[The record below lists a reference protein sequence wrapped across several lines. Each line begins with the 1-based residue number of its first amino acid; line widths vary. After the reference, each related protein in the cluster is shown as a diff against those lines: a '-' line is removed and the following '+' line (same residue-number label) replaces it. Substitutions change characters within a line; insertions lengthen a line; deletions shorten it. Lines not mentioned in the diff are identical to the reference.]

1 MKSVNQ
7 LLKENETVM
16 RISTEFYE
24 MFHSME
30 EGLVVFKNDAVSFS
44 NNTFQRIIGNVN
56 FGDGPDSIKMKDYKL
71 FKLYRGDDE

>member
-1 MKSVNQ
+1 
-7 LLKENETVM
+7 
-16 RISTEFYE
+16 

-44 NNTFQRIIGNVN
+44 NNTFQRIIGNVY